1 MYRIGIVSGYF
12 NPLHRGHL
20 EYINAAKKQCD
31 FLNCIVN
38 NDLQVEIKGS
48 KKFMDENHRYD
59 IMKNIKSIDEVYV
72 SIDQDS
78 SVANTI
84 AKIVEETIFEYNKNY
99 KFMFFNS
106 GDRPSG
112 NYNSQEKTVCDKLD
126 VQTAFIPLSKVYS
139 SSSLL
144 ATLDHV
150 S

>member
-59 IMKNIKSIDEVYV
+59 IMKNIKSIDAVYV
-72 SIDQDS
+72 SIDKDR

-106 GDRPSG
+106 GDRPPD
-112 NYNSQEKTVCDKLD
+112 NYNIQEKTVCDKLD
-126 VQTAFIPLSKVYS
+126 VQTVFIPLKKVHS
-139 SSSLL
+139 SSSFL
-144 ATLDHV
+144 ATLGHV